1 MSIKTCILGI
11 SAGILLVL
19 SFPPV
24 NFSFLIWF
32 ALVPLFLAIYFSKS
46 PKETAIVG
54 SLTGLV
60 FYGISLN
67 WFFKIFGV
75 LAIGLIFL
83 LAIFIGIF
91 SFLVK
96 YIYSD
101 LSSPSLPELPKQ
113 QLTSPSRRSL
123 SLKGLLLFIPVCW
136 VAVEFFRSEL
146 WWLKFPWLALGY
158 SQWNHLPLLQLASLG
173 GVYGLSFL
181 IVLVNGVV
189 FRSLLVKRSDAGFR
203 WGRHLSPLIIIIII
217 MGIALYWGNWVIGA
231 RTHLKGSLGTE
242 QIVVAAIQDESFVQ
256 EKLMTATREAARES
270 PRFIIW
276 PECSTFLLPSEKEK
290 RLASFVD
297 LAKASNAYLVT
308 GFFEFFGFG
317 RKRFENYALLF
328 SPKGK
333 IIGKYT
339 KIHLI
344 HFIEWGFEKGKDYGI
359 FETEHGKVGI
369 QICFDLDYEDLTRRM
384 VRLGAEMF
392 FVPGLDPVFW
402 GKWEHLQRSAM
413 APLRAVESRRWI
425 VRAASSGMSQII
437 DPYGRIIDS
446 LPVGVEGIL
455 IGKISAN
462 NKITFYHQYGWL
474 FPYICLGG
482 LVAGF
487 GMKFFL
493 DKGKRGNR

>member
-1 MSIKTCILGI
+1 MSIKTYVLAI
-11 SAGILLVL
+11 SAGVILVL

-24 NFSFLIWF
+24 NFTFLIWF
-32 ALVPLFLAIYFSKS
+32 ALVPLFLAIYFSKN
-46 PKETAIVG
+46 PKEAAIVG

-75 LAIGLIFL
+75 LAAGLICL
-83 LAIFIGIF
+83 LAIFIGVF

-101 LSSPSLPELPKQ
+101 SSSPSLPEPPKQ
-113 QLTSPSRRSL
+113 QLTSPSRKSL

-136 VAVEFFRSEL
+136 VALEFFRSEL
-146 WWLKFPWLALGY
+146 WCLKFPWLALGY

-181 IVLVNGVV
+181 IALVNGVV
-189 FRSLLVKRSDAGFR
+189 FRSLLIKRSDAGFKLR
-203 WGRHLSPLIIIIII
+203 WHLSPLIIIIII

-231 RTHLKGSLGTE
+231 RTHLKGSPGNE

-256 EKLMTATREAARES
+256 KKLMTATKEAARDE
-270 PRFIIW
+270 PKFIVW
-276 PECSTFLLPSEKEK
+276 REYSTFLPPGEKES
-290 RLASFVD
+290 RLVPLLN
-297 LAKASNAYLVT
+297 LAKDTNAYLVI
-308 GFFEFFGFG
+308 GFLEFFGFG
-317 RKRFENYALLF
+317 KKGFENYALLF
-328 SPKGK
+328 SPKGR

-384 VRLGAEMF
+384 VKLGAEMF
-392 FVPGLDPVFW
+392 FVPSLNPMFW
-402 GKWEHLQRSAM
+402 GKWEHLQHSAM

-437 DPYGRIIDS
+437 DPYGRVLDS
-446 LPVGVEGIL
+446 LPIGSEGIL

-462 NKITFYHQYGWL
+462 NEITFYHQYGWV

-482 LVAGF
+482 LAAGF

-493 DKGKRGNR
+493 DRGKRGNK